1 MIDLDPQGN
10 ASTGLGIDRND
21 RKNGTYEFMLQ
32 EKHLEDCAL
41 KTLIPN
47 LYIVPAN
54 EQLSGA
60 ELELIEQSNREFKL
74 RDSLSTH
81 GGKYDYIL
89 IDCPP
94 ALGLLN
100 INAFSASDSIL
111 VPLQCEFYA
120 LEGLSHLM
128 RTIQRIRTNF
138 NSLLEL
144 QGIVLTMYDKR
155 NNLSELVER
164 DVRSFFGDKVYN
176 TIIPRNV
183 KISEAPSHGKPAI
196 IYDHKCAGSQ
206 AYIMLAKELIKREKV
221 RLN

>member
-1 MIDLDPQGN
+1 
-10 ASTGLGIDRND
+10 
-21 RKNGTYEFMLQ
+21 MLQ
-32 EKHLEDCAL
+32 DRSLEECAHQ
-41 KTLIPN
+41 TDIPN
-47 LYIVPAN
+47 LFVIPAN

-60 ELELIEQSNREFKL
+60 ELDLIDHKEREYKLRKSLRESQSNF
-74 RDSLSTH
+74 DF
-81 GGKYDYIL
+81 IL

-128 RTIQRIRTNF
+128 RTIQRIRNNF
-138 NSLLEL
+138 NPELDL

-155 NNLSELVER
+155 NNLSDLVAH
-164 DVRSFFGDKVYN
+164 DVRSFFGDKVYQ
-176 TIIPRNV
+176 TVIPRNV

-196 IYDHKCAGSQ
+196 IYDYKCAGSQ
-206 AYIMLAKELIKREKV
+206 AYIHLAKELIKRENIQV
-221 RLN
+221 H